1 MGCRGE
7 IIHTPTPITQPPKML
22 HIHNGDCSANT
33 AKQSSLPGE
42 HFAWRE
48 ALIDGPTPAGLE
60 GPEWRTVR
68 ARHLSNSYGVDRDQC
83 EQDLQNQEKK
93 LASFEDH
100 DEVVLW
106 FEHDLFCQ
114 LHLIYLL
121 QYFAQQDLGKT
132 NLSLVCINKFPGKEN
147 FRGLGEL
154 TAEQL
159 ASLFPARQQVTQQQL
174 NLATAAWKAYC
185 SLDPTEVQTLL
196 DSETSALPFLN
207 AALKAHLRRFP
218 STKNGLGA
226 IENRGLQLVDSGLNR
241 FEDLFRGFGKAEP
254 IYGLG
259 DSQFWQTLQRMSE
272 ARQPLLSINNGDNN
286 ESQAGDIVRTAEF
299 ESTDLGEAVLRDDA
313 DFVVLNGIDLWL
325 GGVHLHDQRNLW
337 RWDEQS
343 ETLVLR

>member
-1 MGCRGE
+1 
-7 IIHTPTPITQPPKML
+7 ML
-22 HIHNGDCSANT
+22 HLHNGDSSANI

-60 GPEWRTVR
+60 VAEWRTLR
-68 ARHLSNSYGVDRDQC
+68 AHHLSNYDGGDRDQC
-83 EQDLQNQEKK
+83 EQDLLNQEEK
-93 LASFEDH
+93 LASFEEH

-121 QYFAQQDLGKT
+121 QHFAQQDLGKT
-132 NLSLVCINKFPGKEN
+132 KLSLVCIDNFPGKPD

-174 NLATAAWKAYC
+174 SLATSAWRAY
-185 SLDPTEVQTLL
+185 SSPGPTEIQTLL
-196 DSETSALPFLN
+196 DSDTSALPFLN

-226 IENRGLQLVDSGLNR
+226 IENRGLQLVHSGLSR
-241 FEDLFRGFGKAEP
+241 FEDLFRGFGETES

-259 DSQFWQTLQRMSE
+259 DCQFWQAMLRMRE
-272 ARQPLLSINNGDNN
+272 ARQPLLSTSNGNRN
-286 ESQAGDIVRTAEF
+286 GPESGVVTTTEF
-299 ESTDLGEAVLRDDA
+299 ESTDLGEAVLRGDA

-325 GGVHLHDQRNLW
+325 GGVHLNHKRNLW

-343 ETLVLR
+343 ETVVPG